1 MSNQNEQINN
11 QPPNYNNQMPINQN
25 EEQSYMKQIKD
36 FLNSTPLTV
45 TVLIDLNIFFLFINL
60 FISYTGLISVLLRS
74 FFIFFFWSPL
84 GKKVENSSGTGRYML
99 LLMINVLAF
108 TIPYILI
115 FNHFHVLS
123 ESIYNFALFE
133 TLLIALS
140 NKDKHILVINKK
152 IPCKFIIYGIPFI
165 SLFILHQTFGMVIAV
180 IYALLYH
187 KYFSTKIHFS
197 DEYIIQSWENNCIFK
212 LLMKNRRYV
221 KLNDQFIPIINNN
234 ANVNPIN
241 YAFNNPIQSQPINI
255 QNNNYQYYNNFN
267 NNQVYSKV
275 YPVINNQFINHNIQN
290 QKFENEIKNKENPNI
305 KYNKNSNEVH
315 NDEDDYPNIKNK
327 PNSDE
332 INADD
337 EYPNIQNKPNSYEIN
352 ANDEYPN
359 IQNKPNSY
367 EINNNNEYPNIQNKP
382 NSYEVNNNNEYPN
395 IQNKPNSYEVNNGK
409 AIYPNIQNKP
419 NSYEVNKEYKPK
431 FITPGVMD
439 INYTPQ

>member
-221 KLNDQFIPIINNN
+221 KLNDQFIPIIKNN

-290 QKFENEIKNKENPNI
+290 QKFENEIKNTQNLNI
-305 KYNKNSNEVH
+305 KNNKNSNEVH

-327 PNSDE
+327 PNSYE
-332 INADD
+332 V
-337 EYPNIQNKPNSYEIN
+337 NS
-352 ANDEYPN
+352 NDEYPN
-359 IQNKPNSY
+359 IQNKPNSC
-367 EINNNNEYPNIQNKP
+367 EI
-382 NSYEVNNNNEYPN
+382 
-395 IQNKPNSYEVNNGK
+395 
-409 AIYPNIQNKP
+409 
-419 NSYEVNKEYKPK
+419 NKEYKPK

>member
-290 QKFENEIKNKENPNI
+290 QKFENEIKNTQNLNI
-305 KYNKNSNEVH
+305 KNNKNSNEVH

-382 NSYEVNNNNEYPN
+382 NSYEVN
-395 IQNKPNSYEVNNGK
+395 
-409 AIYPNIQNKP
+409 
-419 NSYEVNKEYKPK
+419 KEYKPK

>member
-11 QPPNYNNQMPINQN
+11 QPPNYNNQIPINQN

-187 KYFSTKIHFS
+187 KYFSNKIHFS

-241 YAFNNPIQSQPINI
+241 YAFNNPIQSQSINI
-255 QNNNYQYYNNFN
+255 QNNNYQYYNNNFN
-267 NNQVYSKV
+267 NNHVYSKV

-315 NDEDDYPNIKNK
+315 NDNDEYPNIQNK
-327 PNSDE
+327 PNSYE
-332 INADD
+332 INDND

-367 EINNNNEYPNIQNKP
+367 EINANDEYPNIQNKP
-382 NSYEVNNNNEYPN
+382 NSC
-395 IQNKPNSYEVNNGK
+395 
-409 AIYPNIQNKP
+409 
-419 NSYEVNKEYKPK
+419 EVNKEYKPK